1 MNANCS
7 FVSNAL
13 TKDLEVFCGND
24 SAKYLEYF
32 SKVFK
37 SNPSDETL
45 EFRKEFI
52 SLSFILRE

>member
-7 FVSNAL
+7 FVPNAL

-37 SNPSDETL
+37 SDNSE
-45 EFRKEFI
+45 EKIKFRKEFI
-52 SLSFILRE
+52 S